1 MLNLIHSISFHPIPH
16 STPPHSFLCLHAAA
30 APAGTPRPD
39 LAGALIH
46 SMDVLSFNLV
56 LSTID
61 SLVAVKGFADL
72 VHAVALYK
80 EMVGLLATLAGSSNE
95 AYRNIA
101 VGLQHRLFYASEPV
115 DKLHKVGAC
124 WKPGL
129 FPRR

>member
-1 MLNLIHSISFHPIPH
+1 
-16 STPPHSFLCLHAAA
+16 
-30 APAGTPRPD
+30 
-39 LAGALIH
+39 
-46 SMDVLSFNLV
+46 MDVLSFNLV

-61 SLVAVKGFADL
+61 GLVAAKGFGDL

-80 EMVGLLATLAGSSNE
+80 EMVGLLATLAASDNE

-129 FPRR
+129 FPRRSVHRALPACLPCPPALRRIHARH